1 MISILIVEDEAPIRE
16 LLRISLKEAGYE
28 CTCAGDGDEAADIL
42 IQKRFDL
49 VLLDI
54 MLPGANG
61 YELLE
66 FVRPMEIPVIFLTAK
81 GEVADKVKGLRMGAE
96 DYITKPFELAE
107 LLARVETVLRRYHK
121 AEEILACGAVKVDLR
136 SHRVTRNSEPVSLT
150 AKEYELLVLFL
161 RNKNIRE
168 IVVQLTFMFSA
179 SAKNSGWRSRS
190 LRYIRLDTVWRRRNE
205 TVLENIF
212 QRDGGD
218 DSCFLRQRP
227 HFNLQFF

>member
-96 DYITKPFELAE
+96 DYITKPFEQISQGGRDTGVRGGQSGSSFTSRDE
-107 LLARVETVLRRYHK
+107 KQRT
-121 AEEILACGAVKVDLR
+121 G
-136 SHRVTRNSEPVSLT
+136 EPDC
-150 AKEYELLVLFL
+150 K
-161 RNKNIRE
+161 RI
-168 IVVQLTFMFSA
+168 
-179 SAKNSGWRSRS
+179 
-190 LRYIRLDTVWRRRNE
+190 
-205 TVLENIF
+205 
-212 QRDGGD
+212 
-218 DSCFLRQRP
+218 
-227 HFNLQFF
+227 